1 MVPLWVEGGGFATY
15 EAEEE
20 RRQPVEARKLVTNTS
35 RYFTRCTQDMIPA
48 VLNNRQRPITPA
60 ASEGKVKQTLAT

>member
-20 RRQPVEARKLVTNTS
+20 RRQSVEVRKLETYTS
-35 RYFTRCTQDMIPA
+35 IYFPRCTHDIVPHDR
-48 VLNNRQRPITPA
+48 L
-60 ASEGKVKQTLAT
+60 

>member
-20 RRQPVEARKLVTNTS
+20 MRQPVEARKLVTNTS
-35 RYFTRCTQDMIPA
+35 RYFTRCTQDMIPHDR
-48 VLNNRQRPITPA
+48 L
-60 ASEGKVKQTLAT
+60 